1 MKKRF
6 LSSAILLSLSLPV
19 FAADGDIHQV
29 TILGTSDLHGHFM
42 AWDYAADKLNTRGSL
57 SQIATKV
64 SEIRQERFIHKD
76 DSTNKEQSIHTEKS
90 NIILVDAGD
99 TIQGNF
105 VETFKDEPV
114 DPMMLG
120 FNHMKYD
127 VWVLGNHEFD
137 FGLKTLDRAVSQFKG
152 HSLGGN
158 IKRKDGNPFLPGYT
172 ILERNGIKIGVIGM
186 DTPMTEV
193 FAKGTNRLE
202 GVTFT
207 NPTLEVKKVIQEID
221 DKVDAIVLVAHMG
234 IENENDIANTGV
246 TDIAN
251 ANPELDAI
259 VAGHMHTRIDKAV
272 VNGVIITEPDKY
284 GRALSRI
291 DLQFEERN
299 GKFTLVNKDSFTYKI
314 QGIKSDESMDEL
326 YQPYHKRLR
335 EMANRPVAQLTGVDL
350 VPENE
355 IRGIPQVHVQDTGI
369 SALFQEAS
377 FFYAPKANV
386 IALQIDNDKA
396 ELDVGPIKAKDI
408 AYNYQYAGGEITVYK
423 MTGKELKTYMEW
435 SADYF
440 NSVKPGDVTYSFN
453 PTRRASKY
461 STNDFF
467 AGVTY
472 TIDLTQPTGQ
482 RITNLAFADGTPV
495 TDKTEIRIG
504 MNSYRMGHLTKKGG
518 VLEGASFPILF
529 DTEAEYGE
537 EAGTIRNL
545 TIRYLTEEKN
555 GVYEGKPLQRW
566 KLYGLDSRY
575 NKQREIVKALINSEK
590 ISVPASENGRYTN
603 IASINVKELLF
614 ETIEAKEAAITT
626 RKNKLAQASE
636 YESKQIKRE
645 LTLIEALN

>member
-1 MKKRF
+1 MQMKKTL
-6 LSSAILLSLSLPV
+6 LSSAIFLSLSFPAL
-19 FAADGDIHQV
+19 AADGDIHQV

-42 AWDYAADKLNTRGSL
+42 PWDYAADKLNMRGSL

-64 SEIRQERFIHKD
+64 KEIR
-76 DSTNKEQSIHTEKS
+76 TEQPNT
-90 NIILVDAGD
+90 ILVDAGD

-120 FNHMKYD
+120 FNEMKYD

-137 FGLKTLDRAVSQFKG
+137 FGLGVLNRSLKQFKG
-152 HSLGGN
+152 QSLGGN
-158 IKRKDGNPFLPGYT
+158 IKRPDGNPFLPGYT
-172 ILERNGIKIGVIGM
+172 VIERGGIKIGVIGM
-186 DTPMTEV
+186 DTPMTQV
-193 FAKGTNRLE
+193 FAEGTNRLE

-207 NPTLEVKKVIQEID
+207 NPTLEVKKVIEQID

-234 IENENDIANTGV
+234 LDNENDIANTGV

-284 GRALSRI
+284 GRALSRV
-291 DLQFEERN
+291 DLQFEERD
-299 GKFTLVNKDSFTYKI
+299 GQFTLVNKDSFTYKI
-314 QGIKSDESMDEL
+314 KGIDSDEKMEAL

-335 EMANRPVAQLTGVDL
+335 EMANREVAELTGVDL

-355 IRGIPQVHVQDTGI
+355 IRGIPQVHIQDTGI

-377 FFYAPKANV
+377 FHYAPKANV
-386 IALQIDNDKA
+386 IALQIDNDNA

-408 AYNYQYAGGEITVYK
+408 AYNYQYAGGEITVYQ

-435 SADYF
+435 SAGYF
-440 NSVKPGDVTYSFN
+440 NSVKPGDVTYSFD
-453 PTRRASKY
+453 PERRASKY

-472 TIDLTQPTGQ
+472 KIDLTKPKGE
-482 RITNLAFADGTPV
+482 RITDLKFADGSAV
-495 TDKTEIRIG
+495 TDKSDVRIG

-518 VLEGASFPILF
+518 VLEGRSFPVLF

-537 EAGTIRNL
+537 EQGTIRNL
-545 TIRYLTEEKN
+545 TIRYLTEQKH
-555 GVYEGKPLQRW
+555 GTYEGKPQQRW
-566 KLYGLDSRY
+566 QLVGLDDSY
-575 NKQREIVKALINSEK
+575 NEQREIVKTLINSGE
-590 ISVPASENGRYTN
+590 ITVPSSEDGRYTN
-603 IASINVKELLF
+603 IASINVKDWLF
-614 ETIEAKEAAITT
+614 TSAKEQQKA
-626 RKNKLAQASE
+626 LALREAQLVDASE
-636 YESKQIKRE
+636 GEKRKLEREIALIK
-645 LTLIEALN
+645 ALN